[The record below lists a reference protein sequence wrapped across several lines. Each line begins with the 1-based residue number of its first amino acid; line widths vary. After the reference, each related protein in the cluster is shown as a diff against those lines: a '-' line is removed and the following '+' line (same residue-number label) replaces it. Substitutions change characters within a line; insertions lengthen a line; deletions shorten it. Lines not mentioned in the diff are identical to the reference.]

1 MGIKN
6 LHKFLKKHTE
16 NAYKETH
23 LSVLSGKRI
32 AIDSNIYLYKFKGCS
47 RESWLTIFVSFA
59 LKFRKYNI
67 ECIYIYDTKAPI
79 EKNAKKEERKQRK
92 KNAENRITNIKN
104 AIQEY
109 DETGKASELLQEIC
123 SKPQQ
128 RLLQTSHPS
137 LISKETIDKE
147 IANLEGQII
156 NISKY
161 DIELSKRALELLGI
175 PYYDSETEAE
185 TLCSYLCC
193 HQVVDAVLSDDT
205 DVLVYGTPLFLT
217 KFNMKSDFCTELN
230 FMDLLNQ
237 LQLTKEQFIDLCI
250 LSGTDYNDNIPNIGN
265 EKAYKLIQK
274 YKSIEG
280 IEEEKHIDTSMLNYV
295 KVRKLFSVPD
305 VFPLD
310 NYRTSHKYPNFDEL
324 ISFFQTHNIRIPE
337 SKLKSM
343 FENFQFIEGERV

>member
-23 LSVLSGKRI
+23 LSVLTGKRI
-32 AIDSNIYLYKFKGCS
+32 AIDSNIYLYKFKGCA
-47 RESWLTIFVSFA
+47 RESWLTMFVSFA

-92 KNAENRITNIKN
+92 RNAENRITNIKN

-109 DETGKASELLQEIC
+109 DETGKASDLLQEIC

-128 RLLQTSHPS
+128 RLLQLNSHSP

-161 DIELSKRALELLGI
+161 DVELSKRALELLGI

-205 DVLVYGTPLFLT
+205 DVLV
-217 KFNMKSDFCTELN
+217 
-230 FMDLLNQ
+230 
-237 LQLTKEQFIDLCI
+237 
-250 LSGTDYNDNIPNIGN
+250 
-265 EKAYKLIQK
+265 
-274 YKSIEG
+274 
-280 IEEEKHIDTSMLNYV
+280 
-295 KVRKLFSVPD
+295 
-305 VFPLD
+305 
-310 NYRTSHKYPNFDEL
+310 
-324 ISFFQTHNIRIPE
+324 
-337 SKLKSM
+337 
-343 FENFQFIEGERV
+343 

>member
-16 NAYKETH
+16 QSYKETH

-32 AIDSNIYLYKFKGCS
+32 AIDSNIYLYKFKGCA
-47 RESWLTIFVSFA
+47 RESWLTMFTTFA
-59 LKFRKYNI
+59 LKFRKYKI
-67 ECIYIYDTKAPI
+67 DCVYIYDTKAPI

-104 AIQEY
+104 AVQEY
-109 DETGKASELLQEIC
+109 DETGKANDLLHEIC
-123 SKPQQ
+123 AKPQQ
-128 RLLQTSHPS
+128 RLLQINSYSP

-161 DIELSKRALELLGI
+161 DIELSKRALELMGI
-175 PYYDSETEAE
+175 PYYDSQTEAE

-217 KFNMKSDFCTELN
+217 KFNMKSDICIELN

-274 YKSIEG
+274 YKSIES
-280 IEEEKHIDTSMLNYV
+280 IEEEKHLDTSMLNYR
-295 KVRKLFSVPD
+295 KVRELFSVPSEFQLSD
-305 VFPLD
+305 
-310 NYRTSHKYPNFDEL
+310 YSTYQRAPNLEDL
-324 ISFFQTHNIRIPE
+324 INFFQTHNIRIPE
-337 SKLKSM
+337 SRLWSV
-343 FENFQFIEGERV
+343 FG